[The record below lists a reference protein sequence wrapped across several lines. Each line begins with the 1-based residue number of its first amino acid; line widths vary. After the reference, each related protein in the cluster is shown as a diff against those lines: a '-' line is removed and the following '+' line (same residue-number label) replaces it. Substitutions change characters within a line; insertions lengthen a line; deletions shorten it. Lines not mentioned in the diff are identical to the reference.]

1 MRKLY
6 LIIVM
11 LGIVLSSVAQKP
23 QTKRSSRRQTT
34 TTTTQKKSTTTQKKP
49 TTTTQKKS
57 TTPAKPT
64 QKQQLQAQQQ
74 QLKKNIAANKRQK
87 AELEQKVKKQLE
99 EAFILGTEIDEQKR
113 VIDTIRVSLDSMEL
127 QIVQLNKE
135 KEKLEAELRDRQA
148 RYASSVRYMHR
159 NRKMQSRMMFILS
172 AKNINQMYR
181 RTRFMN
187 EYSTYQRAQG
197 EAVKQK
203 QAQVEQKSEEITQ
216 ARNARKAMLAREEQE
231 RQTLVRQQDQKQQM
245 AKELQKQQR
254 TVTAL
259 IDKQQKE
266 EAAINAQIDRII
278 AEEIAREQARI
289 EAERKRKA
297 EEQARLERERQERE
311 RQAAREREKAQ
322 KKQEKQEKKQDKA
335 IEKQVRKEAK
345 EMAREERRAA
355 RTIGASGS
363 SGVSGTSGNSGL
375 SGTSG
380 SSRASTPPERYVSAD
395 PDAHLTG
402 SFASNKGRLP
412 MPITGAYQMVR
423 GFGDNV
429 VDGAR
434 GVHISSKGIYLK
446 GQPGAKARC
455 VFDGEVSK
463 IFDTGSSY
471 VVMVRHGRF
480 ISVYSDIASVSV
492 KAGQKVSTSQILG
505 NLGPAAVMQFQLRN
519 WTEVLNPRLWL
530 RR

>member
-1 MRKLY
+1 MRKFFL
-6 LIIVM
+6 LLM
-11 LGIVLSSVAQKP
+11 FGIVLSSAAQKP
-23 QTKRSSRRQTT
+23 QTRASSRPK
-34 TTTTQKKSTTTQKKP
+34 TQKTQSSQKPKTSQKTQSSQKSKPSQKSQKSQKTQK
-49 TTTTQKKS
+49 
-57 TTPAKPT
+57 KPT

-113 VIDTIRVSLDSMEL
+113 VIDTIRVSLDSLEQ
-127 QIVQLNKE
+127 QIVHLNAE
-135 KEKLEAELRDRQA
+135 KKKLEGELRDRQA

-159 NRKMQSRMMFILS
+159 NRKMQSRMMFVLS

-203 QAQVEQKSEEITQ
+203 QAQVDQKQQEITQ
-216 ARNARKAMLAREEQE
+216 VRDARKAMLAREEKE
-231 RQTLVRQQDQKQQM
+231 RQTLQKQQDQKQQM

-259 IDKQQKE
+259 IDQQQKE
-266 EAAINAQIDRII
+266 EAKINAEIDRII
-278 AEEIAREQARI
+278 AEEIAREQARL

-311 RQAAREREKAQ
+311 RLAREREKEQ
-322 KKQEKQEKKQDKA
+322 KKQDKQKKKQEKA
-335 IEKQVRKEAK
+335 IEKQVRKETK
-345 EMAREERRAA
+345 EMAR
-355 RTIGASGS
+355 S
-363 SGVSGTSGNSGL
+363 S
-375 SGTSG
+375 
-380 SSRASTPPERYVSAD
+380 SSRRESSSSNSASSEPRRVSSSSNSYIAAD
-395 PDAHLTG
+395 PDARLTG

-412 MPITGAYQMVR
+412 MPITGSYQLVR
-423 GFGDNV
+423 GFGENV
-429 VDGAR
+429 VDGTR
-434 GVHISSKGIYLK
+434 GVRLSSKGIYLK
-446 GQPGAKARC
+446 GKPGAQARC

-463 IFDTGSSY
+463 IFNTGNSY

-492 KAGQKVSTSQILG
+492 RAGQRVSTSQILG
-505 NLGPAAVMQFQLRN
+505 NLGPTSIMQFQLRN
-519 WTEVLNPRLWL
+519 WTELLNPRLWL

>member
-1 MRKLY
+1 MRKFFL
-6 LIIVM
+6 LIVM

-23 QTKRSSRRQTT
+23 QTRRSSRRQTT
-34 TTTTQKKSTTTQKKP
+34 TATQRKSTTATQKKSATTTTKKKP
-49 TTTTQKKS
+49 TKPT
-57 TTPAKPT
+57 KPT

-87 AELEQKVKKQLE
+87 SELEQKVKKQLE
-99 EAFILGTEIDEQKR
+99 DAFILGTEIEEQKH
-113 VIDTIRVSLDSMEL
+113 VIDTIRVSLDSLEQ

-135 KEKLEAELRDRQA
+135 KEKLETELRDRQA

-203 QAQVEQKSEEITQ
+203 QAQVNQKSEEITQ
-216 ARNARKAMLAREEQE
+216 ARDARKAMLAREEQE

-259 IDKQQKE
+259 IEQQQRE

-278 AEEIAREQARI
+278 AEEIAREQARL
-289 EAERKRKA
+289 EAERKRK

-311 RQAAREREKAQ
+311 RQAAREREKEQ

-335 IEKQVRKEAK
+335 IEKQVRKETK
-345 EMAREERRAA
+345 EMARTATGRE
-355 RTIGASGS
+355 S
-363 SGVSGTSGNSGL
+363 SSSNSATS
-375 SGTSG
+375 
-380 SSRASTPPERYVSAD
+380 APERYVAAD

-429 VDGAR
+429 VDGTR
-434 GVHISSKGIYLK
+434 GVHLASKGIYLK

-463 IFDTGSSY
+463 IFNTGSSY

-505 NLGPAAVMQFQLRN
+505 NLGPASVMQFQLRN
-519 WTEVLNPRLWL
+519 WTELLNPRLWL

>member
-1 MRKLY
+1 MRKFFL
-6 LIIVM
+6 LIVM
-11 LGIVLSSVAQKP
+11 LGIVLLSVAQKP
-23 QTKRSSRRQTT
+23 QTRRSSRRQTT
-34 TTTTQKKSTTTQKKP
+34 TATQRKSTTATQKKSTTTTTKKKP
-49 TTTTQKKS
+49 T
-57 TTPAKPT
+57 KPT

-99 EAFILGTEIDEQKR
+99 DAFILGTEIDEQKR
-113 VIDTIRVSLDSMEL
+113 VIDTIRVSLDSLEQ

-203 QAQVEQKSEEITQ
+203 QAQVNQKSEEITQ
-216 ARNARKAMLAREEQE
+216 TLDARKAMLAREEQE

-259 IDKQQKE
+259 IEQQQKE

-278 AEEIAREQARI
+278 AEEIAREQARL
-289 EAERKRKA
+289 EAERKRK

-311 RQAAREREKAQ
+311 RQAAREREKEQ

-335 IEKQVRKEAK
+335 IEKQVRKETK
-345 EMAREERRAA
+345 EMARTATNRE
-355 RTIGASGS
+355 S
-363 SGVSGTSGNSGL
+363 SSSNSA
-375 SGTSG
+375 TT
-380 SSRASTPPERYVSAD
+380 APERYVAAD

-429 VDGAR
+429 VDGTR
-434 GVHISSKGIYLK
+434 GVHLASKGIYLK

-463 IFDTGSSY
+463 IFNTGSAY

-480 ISVYSDIASVSV
+480 ISVYSDIAAVSV

-505 NLGPAAVMQFQLRN
+505 SLGPNAIMQFQLRN
-519 WTEVLNPRLWL
+519 WTELLNPRLWL

>member
-1 MRKLY
+1 MRKFFL
-6 LIIVM
+6 LLM
-11 LGIVLSSVAQKP
+11 FGIVLSSAAQKP
-23 QTKRSSRRQTT
+23 QTRASSRPK
-34 TTTTQKKSTTTQKKP
+34 TQKTQSSQKPKTSQKSRTSQKSK
-49 TTTTQKKS
+49 TSQRSQKSQK
-57 TTPAKPT
+57 KPT

-113 VIDTIRVSLDSMEL
+113 VIDTIRVSLDSLEQ
-127 QIVQLNKE
+127 QIVHLDAE
-135 KEKLEAELRDRQA
+135 KKKLEGELRDRQA

-159 NRKMQSRMMFILS
+159 NRKMQSRMMFVLS

-203 QAQVEQKSEEITQ
+203 QAQVDQKQQEITQ
-216 ARNARKAMLAREEQE
+216 VRDARKAMLAREEKE
-231 RQTLVRQQDQKQQM
+231 RQTLQQQQDQKQRM

-259 IDKQQKE
+259 IDQQQKE
-266 EAAINAQIDRII
+266 EARINAEIDRII
-278 AEEIAREQARI
+278 AEEIAREQARL

-311 RQAAREREKAQ
+311 RLAREREKEQ
-322 KKQEKQEKKQDKA
+322 KKQEKQEKA
-335 IEKQVRKEAK
+335 IEKHVRKETK
-345 EMAREERRAA
+345 EMARSSSSRRESSSSNSPSSEP
-355 RTIGASGS
+355 RRVSGS
-363 SGVSGTSGNSGL
+363 SNSYI
-375 SGTSG
+375 
-380 SSRASTPPERYVSAD
+380 AAD
-395 PDAHLTG
+395 PDARLTG

-412 MPITGAYQMVR
+412 MPITGSYQLVR
-423 GFGDNV
+423 GFGENV
-429 VDGAR
+429 VDGTR
-434 GVHISSKGIYLK
+434 GVHLSSKGIYLK
-446 GQPGAKARC
+446 GKPGAQARC

-463 IFDTGSSY
+463 IFNTGNSY

-492 KAGQKVSTSQILG
+492 KAGQRVSTSQILG
-505 NLGPAAVMQFQLRN
+505 SLGPSSIMQFQLRN
-519 WTEVLNPRLWL
+519 WTELLNPRLWL

>member
-1 MRKLY
+1 MRKFFL
-6 LIIVM
+6 LLM

-23 QTKRSSRRQTT
+23 QTRVSSRTKAQK
-34 TTTTQKKSTTTQKKP
+34 TQKAQTSQRSQKAKPSQKRNSQKKP
-49 TTTTQKKS
+49 S
-57 TTPAKPT
+57 

-113 VIDTIRVSLDSMEL
+113 VIDTIRVSLDSLEQ
-127 QIVQLNKE
+127 QIVLLNKE
-135 KEKLEAELRDRQA
+135 KAKLEGELRDSQA

-203 QAQVEQKSEEITQ
+203 QVQVDQKQQEITQ
-216 ARNARKAMLAREEQE
+216 VRDARKAMLARQEKE
-231 RQTLVRQQDQKQQM
+231 RQTLQQQQDQKQQM

-259 IDKQQKE
+259 IDQQQKE
-266 EAAINAQIDRII
+266 EARINAEIDRII
-278 AEEIAREQARI
+278 AEEIAREQARL
-289 EAERKRKA
+289 EAERKRK

-311 RQAAREREKAQ
+311 RLAREREKEQ

-335 IEKQVRKEAK
+335 IEKRVRQETK

-355 RTIGASGS
+355 TTRRES
-363 SGVSGTSGNSGL
+363 SSSNSATS
-375 SGTSG
+375 
-380 SSRASTPPERYVSAD
+380 APERYVAAD

-429 VDGAR
+429 VDGTR
-434 GVHISSKGIYLK
+434 GVHLASKGIYLK
-446 GQPGAKARC
+446 GKPGAQARC

-463 IFDTGSSY
+463 IFNTGSAY

-492 KAGQKVSTSQILG
+492 KAGQRVSTSQILG
-505 NLGPAAVMQFQLRN
+505 SLGPAAIMQFQLRN
-519 WTEVLNPRLWL
+519 WTELLNPRLWL

>member
-1 MRKLY
+1 MRKFFL
-6 LIIVM
+6 LLM

-23 QTKRSSRRQTT
+23 QTRMSPRAQ
-34 TTTTQKKSTTTQKKP
+34 TQKPQSSQKSQRTQKPQKSQRAQQP
-49 TTTTQKKS
+49 QRTQKSQKS
-57 TTPAKPT
+57 QRTQPPQST

-113 VIDTIRVSLDSMEL
+113 VIDTIRVSLDSL
-127 QIVQLNKE
+127 DQQIAQLGKE
-135 KEKLEAELRDRQA
+135 KAKLEGELRDRQA

-159 NRKMQSRMMFILS
+159 NRRMQSRMMFIFS

-203 QAQVEQKSEEITQ
+203 QTQVDQKQQEITQ
-216 ARNARKAMLAREEQE
+216 VRDARKALLTQQEKE
-231 RQTLVRQQDQKQQM
+231 RQTLQQPQDQKQQM

-259 IDKQQKE
+259 IDQQQKE
-266 EAAINAQIDRII
+266 EARINAEIDRII
-278 AEEIAREQARI
+278 AEEIAREQARL
-289 EAERKRKA
+289 EAERKRK

-311 RQAAREREKAQ
+311 RQAREKEKEQ
-322 KKQEKQEKKQDKA
+322 KKQEKRDKKQDKT
-335 IEKQVRKEAK
+335 IEKQVRKETK
-345 EMAREERRAA
+345 EMARRE
-355 RTIGASGS
+355 SQS
-363 SGVSGTSGNSGL
+363 S
-375 SGTSG
+375 
-380 SSRASTPPERYVSAD
+380 SSSQRSQSSQQSQQSYLAAD

-429 VDGAR
+429 VDGTR
-434 GVHISSKGIYLK
+434 GVHLASKGIYLK

-463 IFDTGSSY
+463 IFNTGSSY

-492 KAGQKVSTSQILG
+492 KAGQRVSTSQILG
-505 NLGPAAVMQFQLRN
+505 NLGPNSVMQFQLRN
-519 WTEVLNPRLWL
+519 WTELLNPRLWL
-530 RR
+530 KKTP

>member
-1 MRKLY
+1 MRKFFL
-6 LIIVM
+6 LLM
-11 LGIVLSSVAQKP
+11 LGIVLSSAAQKP
-23 QTKRSSRRQTT
+23 QTRASSRPK
-34 TTTTQKKSTTTQKKP
+34 TQKSQTSQKAQTSPKTQKSQVS
-49 TTTTQKKS
+49 QKSQKS
-57 TTPAKPT
+57 QNKPT

-99 EAFILGTEIDEQKR
+99 DAFILGTEIDEQKR
-113 VIDTIRVSLDSMEL
+113 VIDTIRVSLDSMEQ

-216 ARNARKAMLAREEQE
+216 ARDARKAMLAREEKE
-231 RQTLVRQQDQKQQM
+231 RLTLVRQQDQKQQM

-259 IDKQQKE
+259 IEQQQKE
-266 EAAINAQIDRII
+266 EAAVNAQIDRII
-278 AEEIAREQARI
+278 AEEIAREQARL
-289 EAERKRKA
+289 EAERKRK

-311 RQAAREREKAQ
+311 RQAAREREKEQ

-345 EMAREERRAA
+345 EMAREERRA
-355 RTIGASGS
+355 S
-363 SGVSGTSGNSGL
+363 ST
-375 SGTSG
+375 T
-380 SSRASTPPERYVSAD
+380 STPVTSSTSETSKSSSTSSAPERYVAAD

-429 VDGAR
+429 VDGTR
-434 GVHISSKGIYLK
+434 GVHLASKGIYLK
-446 GQPGAKARC
+446 GKPGAQARC

-463 IFDTGSSY
+463 IFNTGSAY
-471 VVMVRHGRF
+471 IVMVRHGRF

-505 NLGPAAVMQFQLRN
+505 NLGPTAIMQFQLRN
-519 WTEVLNPRLWL
+519 WTELLNPRLWL

>member
-1 MRKLY
+1 
-6 LIIVM
+6 
-11 LGIVLSSVAQKP
+11 VAQKP

-34 TTTTQKKSTTTQKKP
+34 TATTQKKSTTTQKKP
-49 TTTTQKKS
+49 TATTQKKS
-57 TTPAKPT
+57 TNPAKPT

-113 VIDTIRVSLDSMEL
+113 VIDTIRVSLDSMEQ

-203 QAQVEQKSEEITQ
+203 QVQVDQKQQEITQ
-216 ARNARKAMLAREEQE
+216 VRDARKAMLARQEKE
-231 RQTLVRQQDQKQQM
+231 RQTLQQQQDQKQQM

-259 IDKQQKE
+259 IDQQQKE
-266 EAAINAQIDRII
+266 EARINAEIDRII
-278 AEEIAREQARI
+278 AEEIAREQARL
-289 EAERKRKA
+289 EAERKRK

-311 RQAAREREKAQ
+311 RLAREREKEQ

-335 IEKQVRKEAK
+335 IEKRVRQETK

-355 RTIGASGS
+355 TTRRES
-363 SGVSGTSGNSGL
+363 SSSNSATS
-375 SGTSG
+375 
-380 SSRASTPPERYVSAD
+380 APERYVAAD

-429 VDGAR
+429 VDGTR
-434 GVHISSKGIYLK
+434 GVHLASKGIYLK
-446 GQPGAKARC
+446 GKPGAQARC

-463 IFDTGSSY
+463 IFNTGSAY

-492 KAGQKVSTSQILG
+492 KAGQRVSTSQILG
-505 NLGPAAVMQFQLRN
+505 SLGPAAIMQFQLRN
-519 WTEVLNPRLWL
+519 WTELLNPRLWL

>member
-1 MRKLY
+1 MRKFFL
-6 LIIVM
+6 LIVM
-11 LGIVLSSVAQKP
+11 LGIVLLSVAQKP
-23 QTKRSSRRQTT
+23 QTRRSSRRQTT
-34 TTTTQKKSTTTQKKP
+34 TATQRKSTTATQKKSTTTTAKKKP
-49 TTTTQKKS
+49 T
-57 TTPAKPT
+57 KPT

-99 EAFILGTEIDEQKR
+99 DAFILGTEIDEQKR
-113 VIDTIRVSLDSMEL
+113 VIDTIRVSLDSLEQ

-203 QAQVEQKSEEITQ
+203 QAQVNQKSEEITQ
-216 ARNARKAMLAREEQE
+216 TLDARKAMLAREEQE

-259 IDKQQKE
+259 IEQQQKE

-278 AEEIAREQARI
+278 AEEIAREQARL
-289 EAERKRKA
+289 EAERKRK

-311 RQAAREREKAQ
+311 RQAAREREKEQ

-335 IEKQVRKEAK
+335 IEKQVRKETK
-345 EMAREERRAA
+345 EMARTATNRE
-355 RTIGASGS
+355 S
-363 SGVSGTSGNSGL
+363 SSSNSA
-375 SGTSG
+375 TT
-380 SSRASTPPERYVSAD
+380 APERYVAAD

-429 VDGAR
+429 VDGTR
-434 GVHISSKGIYLK
+434 GVHLASKGIYLK

-463 IFDTGSSY
+463 IFNTGSAY

-480 ISVYSDIASVSV
+480 ISVYSDIAAVSV

-505 NLGPAAVMQFQLRN
+505 SLGPNAIMQFQLRN
-519 WTEVLNPRLWL
+519 WTELLNPRLWL

>member
-1 MRKLY
+1 MRKFFL
-6 LIIVM
+6 LIVM

-23 QTKRSSRRQTT
+23 QTRRSSRRQTT
-34 TTTTQKKSTTTQKKP
+34 TATQRKSTTATQKKSTTTTTKKKP
-49 TTTTQKKS
+49 T
-57 TTPAKPT
+57 KPT

-99 EAFILGTEIDEQKR
+99 DAFILGTEIDEQKR
-113 VIDTIRVSLDSMEL
+113 VIDTIRVSLDSLEQ

-203 QAQVEQKSEEITQ
+203 QAQVNQKSEEITQ
-216 ARNARKAMLAREEQE
+216 TLDARKAMLAREEQE

-259 IDKQQKE
+259 IEQQQKE

-278 AEEIAREQARI
+278 AEEIAREQARL
-289 EAERKRKA
+289 EAERKRK

-311 RQAAREREKAQ
+311 RQAAREREKEQ

-335 IEKQVRKEAK
+335 IEKQVRKETK
-345 EMAREERRAA
+345 EMARTATNRE
-355 RTIGASGS
+355 S
-363 SGVSGTSGNSGL
+363 SSSNSA
-375 SGTSG
+375 TT
-380 SSRASTPPERYVSAD
+380 APERYVAAD

-429 VDGAR
+429 VDGTR
-434 GVHISSKGIYLK
+434 GVHLASKGIYLK

-463 IFDTGSSY
+463 IFNTGSAY

-480 ISVYSDIASVSV
+480 ISVYSDIAAVSV

-505 NLGPAAVMQFQLRN
+505 SLGPNAIMQFQLRN
-519 WTEVLNPRLWL
+519 WTELLNPRLWL